1 MGTRTWQR
9 KNHKRISL
17 VFASTVF
24 RARSTLDP
32 LSPSISVTP
41 FKNMA
46 LGYRDPIGIR
56 DHEEENLDPKNPVSS
71 FGELLFMLRSRQRL
85 SLRSLGERAGV
96 TASLI
101 SEFENARRPPPAKPA
116 VTRLAQALELSPRD
130 AQRLAE
136 LASRER
142 SGMGLRVARS
152 TPRHVADLL
161 RDIACIGQQL
171 SPAHVRSIRQSL
183 EVVMK

>member
-71 FGELLFMLRSRQRL
+71 FGELLFLLRSRQRL
-85 SLRSLGERAGV
+85 LRTGWLSSAMTTIFVSMTSRWLQIPIWPQW
-96 TASLI
+96 L
-101 SEFENARRPPPAKPA
+101 RP
-116 VTRLAQALELSPRD
+116 
-130 AQRLAE
+130 
-136 LASRER
+136 
-142 SGMGLRVARS
+142 
-152 TPRHVADLL
+152 LL
-161 RDIACIGQQL
+161 RFTAMTQDGCQCTKTFLRRTTVFGLSFGATFRAIEG
-171 SPAHVRSIRQSL
+171 SPAQPLALGLKEAVL
-183 EVVMK
+183 

>member
-71 FGELLFMLRSRQRL
+71 FGELLFLLRSRQRL
-85 SLRSLGERAGV
+85 LRTGWVSSAMTTIFVSMTSRWLQIPIWPQW
-96 TASLI
+96 L
-101 SEFENARRPPPAKPA
+101 RP
-116 VTRLAQALELSPRD
+116 
-130 AQRLAE
+130 
-136 LASRER
+136 
-142 SGMGLRVARS
+142 
-152 TPRHVADLL
+152 LL
-161 RDIACIGQQL
+161 RFTAMTQDGFQCTKTFLRKTTAFGL
-171 SPAHVRSIRQSL
+171 SSGATFRGTEGLPAQPLAPV
-183 EVVMK
+183 